1 MEKETCNHLYYPGPL
16 PGRTPTQCSKCGR
29 LEKDVI
35 NSMEKETWDIKLGI
49 LVGNFMS
56 HQGVT
61 RPIHDLVAVEN
72 DSKAIVD
79 FISSLL
85 ASQKEKMLGV
95 LEKLESNYDF
105 NGIHASFRLD
115 GTEFTK
121 KDYYLRALS
130 DIKKKIED
138 L

>member
-1 MEKETCNHLYYPGPL
+1 MDNTCCNKCNNIGYLDKFNGCTYPNCDCHKL
-16 PGRTPTQCSKCGR
+16 
-29 LEKDVI
+29 
-35 NSMEKETWDIKLGI
+35 MEKETWESLQKEYKQAVMEI
-49 LVGNFMS
+49 
-56 HQGVT
+56 
-61 RPIHDLVAVEN
+61 RPQDWWIEFFWPKVE
-72 DSKAIVD
+72 KYFAAT
-79 FISSLL
+79 L

-130 DIKKKIED
+130 DFEKKIEE